1 MSIAKKF
8 LLAAFAAT
16 ILLALTGG
24 IAAAL
29 RSLGSNKREIALL
42 ARSLSFLSE
51 AGVSVVCNVGLNTT
65 LNQLRNPKRE
75 GTVVGRAEAVIL
87 SCSRGT
93 ARVLLRETLP
103 WLVKYKSIGGTLPRI
118 TSITNQLERTQ
129 FLVTL
134 LGTLCLITAE
144 SSAPQ
149 EVINGTVG
157 NLTGRPFVLANT
169 TIDVRLNT
177 GFELCP
183 RRPEGAILE
192 GTFEP
197 VNGPITVELA

>member
-42 ARSLSFLSE
+42 ARSLSFSSE
-51 AGVSVVCNVGLNTT
+51 SGLSVVCNVGLNTT
-65 LNQLRNPKRE
+65 LNQLRNAKRE
-75 GTVVGRAEAVIL
+75 GTVVGSAEAVIL
-87 SCSRGT
+87 SCSQGT
-93 ARVLLRETLP
+93 ARVLNTP

-157 NLTGRPFVLANT
+157 NLTGRPFTLIGT
-169 TIDVRLNT
+169 TIRTELNT
-177 GFELCP
+177 GFEFCP
-183 RRPEGAILE
+183 RRPEGARLL